1 MKYCLYLLVAY
12 PVYRHVKSL
21 GRETSSFVYLGP
33 CGLLYIDHN
42 KHLLGKGRN
51 EWMNEMA
58 FILWHSPYPT
68 ALPLSPPPPLF
79 IGHSWAGARTFGLC
93 MFLSPNMATPCLL
106 ISTQTVDRCA
116 FSVYFLP
123 CFSHFWLVGD
133 SALQSG
139 PQAGCWL
146 VIPNAR
152 RLCCAIWWEQSS
164 SMQSW
169 LQSHWQWAHCE
180 WVNSCNFKPLIPE
193 VACHIA
199 TC

>member
-1 MKYCLYLLVAY
+1 M
-12 PVYRHVKSL
+12 
-21 GRETSSFVYLGP
+21 
-33 CGLLYIDHN
+33 
-42 KHLLGKGRN
+42 N
-51 EWMNEMA
+51 EWMK
-58 FILWHSPYPT
+58 W
-68 ALPLSPPPPLF
+68 PLSCDTLLTLLPFCFHLRHHCF
-79 IGHSWAGARTFGLC
+79 FGHSWAGARTFGLC

-180 WVNSCNFKPLIPE
+180 WVHIYIKWDAFRQKHTWNKITYWSAVRNVTRTSEEPSLVFPLGRVVQFSLI
-193 VACHIA
+193 
-199 TC
+199 